1 MARRETRTLTEVE
14 LEFMQV
20 IWAKGAVSTEDV
32 MGALKRQGRDLAD
45 GTVRKMFSILVRK
58 GYLTRRRQGRCFLY
72 KPSVGKDQATRNMV
86 VDLLK
91 RAFGGEAA
99 LMVAALIDSQSVR
112 EEDLDEIK
120 RLIAA
125 REEE

>member
-1 MARRETRTLTEVE
+1 M
-14 LEFMQV
+14 
-20 IWAKGAVSTEDV
+20 
-32 MGALKRQGRDLAD
+32 
-45 GTVRKMFSILVRK
+45 
-58 GYLTRRRQGRCFLY
+58 
-72 KPSVGKDQATRNMV
+72 VG
-86 VDLLK
+86 LLK

-99 LMVAALIDSQSVR
+99 LMVAALIDSQSVH